1 MGVNII
7 AIISLVILFL
17 ILSKSADLIVL
28 NLKKIGK
35 KLGVKIFF
43 LGIMLGIITSL
54 PELAIGVNSLIKDVP
69 DISFGHLMGGNIV
82 LLGLI
87 LSISIILNR
96 KIKTNDSSK
105 PFLFTL
111 IYLFLPLI
119 FGLSGQLNIFNGIIL
134 ILGYVFLMYY
144 LYSDNKKREWIKI
157 SVVSQDRT
165 SKNIFYIMKTE
176 KIIASTISKFLNE
189 NVGNELNIVDEY
201 VNDLKSELS
210 KFKTDEELLRGGGIS
225 IETLDRLAHGFSEED
240 MKTINPN
247 KLMIKWKDDLEN
259 VKYEI
264 KQSGLTPKQWASK
277 INLNEP
283 IDVSY
288 WGDDKYKKGFYIE
301 DGHHRY
307 VAAKILNKLLNVNL
321 EIKVNP
327 IKVIAP
333 NMGYDEFHRYIFN
346 LYR

>member
-1 MGVNII
+1 MSVNII

-17 ILSKSADLIVL
+17 LLSKSADLIVL

-119 FGLSGQLNIFNGIIL
+119 FGLSGQLNILSGIIL

-144 LYSDNKKREWIKI
+144 LYTDNKKREWIKI
-157 SVVSQDRT
+157 NIVSQDRT
-165 SKNIFYIMKTE
+165 SKNLFYIMLGLLGVML
-176 KIIASTISKFLNE
+176 S
-189 NVGNELNIVDEY
+189 
-201 VNDLKSELS
+201 SELIVRTTLFILEDFNIS
-210 KFKTDEELLRGGGIS
+210 PFIVGLLFYSIGTNLPELTIALRSFKRKVEELSFSNLIGATMAHILILGVFSFVSPIN
-225 IETLDRLAHGFSEED
+225 IEVNSSYLFLTLFSLVFFILLYIFYRSDRLLSRKEGYALLFMYFLFVAGQ
-240 MKTINPN
+240 I
-247 KLMIKWKDDLEN
+247 I
-259 VKYEI
+259 I
-264 KQSGLTPKQWASK
+264 QLT
-277 INLNEP
+277 
-283 IDVSY
+283 
-288 WGDDKYKKGFYIE
+288 
-301 DGHHRY
+301 
-307 VAAKILNKLLNVNL
+307 
-321 EIKVNP
+321 
-327 IKVIAP
+327 
-333 NMGYDEFHRYIFN
+333 
-346 LYR
+346 

>member
-1 MGVNII
+1 MGVNLL

-54 PELAIGVNSLIKDVP
+54 PELAIGINSLIKDVP

-119 FGLSGQLNIFNGIIL
+119 FGLSGQLNIFSGIVL

-144 LYSDNKKREWIKI
+144 LYSDNKKREWIVI
-157 SVVSQDRT
+157 SIVSEDKT
-165 SKNIFYIMKTE
+165 SKNLFYIMLGLLGVML
-176 KIIASTISKFLNE
+176 S
-189 NVGNELNIVDEY
+189 
-201 VNDLKSELS
+201 SELIVRTTLFILEDFNVS
-210 KFKTDEELLRGGGIS
+210 PFIVGLLFYSIGTNLPELTIALRSFKRRVEELSFSNLIGATMAHILILGVFSFIS
-225 IETLDRLAHGFSEED
+225 PINIEVNASYLFLTLFTLVFFILLYIFYRSDRLLSRKEGYALLF
-240 MKTINPN
+240 MYF
-247 KLMIKWKDDLEN
+247 L
-259 VKYEI
+259 
-264 KQSGLTPKQWASK
+264 
-277 INLNEP
+277 
-283 IDVSY
+283 
-288 WGDDKYKKGFYIE
+288 F
-301 DGHHRY
+301 
-307 VAAKILNKLLNVNL
+307 VAGQIIIQLS
-321 EIKVNP
+321 
-327 IKVIAP
+327 
-333 NMGYDEFHRYIFN
+333 
-346 LYR
+346 

>member
-165 SKNIFYIMKTE
+165 SKNIFYIMLGLLGVML
-176 KIIASTISKFLNE
+176 S
-189 NVGNELNIVDEY
+189 
-201 VNDLKSELS
+201 SELIVRTTLFILEDFNIS
-210 KFKTDEELLRGGGIS
+210 PFIVGLLFYSIGTNLPELTIALRSFKRRVEELSFSNLIGATMAHILILGVFSFIS
-225 IETLDRLAHGFSEED
+225 PINIEVNASYLFLTLFSLVFFILLYIFYRSDRLLSRKEGYALLF
-240 MKTINPN
+240 MYF
-247 KLMIKWKDDLEN
+247 L
-259 VKYEI
+259 
-264 KQSGLTPKQWASK
+264 
-277 INLNEP
+277 
-283 IDVSY
+283 
-288 WGDDKYKKGFYIE
+288 F
-301 DGHHRY
+301 
-307 VAAKILNKLLNVNL
+307 VAGQIIIQL
-321 EIKVNP
+321 I
-327 IKVIAP
+327 
-333 NMGYDEFHRYIFN
+333 
-346 LYR
+346 

>member
-1 MGVNII
+1 MGVNLL

-35 KLGVKIFF
+35 KLGIKIFF

-54 PELAIGVNSLIKDVP
+54 PELAIGINSLIKDVP

-119 FGLSGQLNIFNGIIL
+119 FGLSGQLNIFSGIVL
-134 ILGYVFLMYY
+134 ILGYVFLMCY

-157 SVVSQDRT
+157 NIVSKDRT
-165 SKNIFYIMKTE
+165 SKSLFYIMLGLLGVML
-176 KIIASTISKFLNE
+176 S
-189 NVGNELNIVDEY
+189 
-201 VNDLKSELS
+201 SELIVRTTLFILEDFNVS
-210 KFKTDEELLRGGGIS
+210 PFIVGLLFYSIGTNLPELTIALRSFKRKVEELSFSNLVGATMAHILILGVFSFIS
-225 IETLDRLAHGFSEED
+225 PIDIEVNASYLFLTLFTLVFFILLYIFYRSDRLLSRKEGYALLF
-240 MKTINPN
+240 MYF
-247 KLMIKWKDDLEN
+247 L
-259 VKYEI
+259 
-264 KQSGLTPKQWASK
+264 
-277 INLNEP
+277 
-283 IDVSY
+283 
-288 WGDDKYKKGFYIE
+288 F
-301 DGHHRY
+301 
-307 VAAKILNKLLNVNL
+307 VAGQIIIQLS
-321 EIKVNP
+321 
-327 IKVIAP
+327 
-333 NMGYDEFHRYIFN
+333 
-346 LYR
+346 